1 MLITLTAKG
10 KKKPLVV
17 GYPGLY
23 DTGQTTQWPVVMSKE
38 FFVSRGGKL
47 NHLTPTPGV
56 RIQGANGSPMGP
68 LGEFLARISIPG
80 LPNLPPG
87 DMKVLIL
94 EDLQHDFMLG
104 RKFLAQLVPKGESLG
119 IRFSQGN
126 KTECIFANSSISL
139 WTLRER
145 NEFAKCVN
153 DAFPRL
159 GKRRGVGR
167 RGVGRGVGAVYSYSR
182 QMKGKVQ
189 QLAPPVAAAGAS
201 STTSTCPSTP
211 GPSDVIIQEEPVYP
225 PPFPR
230 GAQTTG
236 NKGDP
241 KLIQARGV
249 MHPKPRSHGS

>member
-1 MLITLTAKG
+1 MASGHVKSI
-10 KKKPLVV
+10 
-17 GYPGLY
+17 
-23 DTGQTTQWPVVMSKE
+23 
-38 FFVSRGGKL
+38 FFSHGGRL

-68 LGEFLARISIPG
+68 LGEFIARISIPG
-80 LPNLPPG
+80 LPKLPPG

-104 RKFLAQLVPKGESLG
+104 RKFLAQLVPKGKPLG

-126 KTECIFANSSISL
+126 KTECIFANSSIFL

-153 DAFPRL
+153 DASPRL
-159 GKRRGVGR
+159 GKR

-201 STTSTCPSTP
+201 STTSTGPSTP
-211 GPSDVIIQEEPVYP
+211 GPSDVIIQEVPVYP
-225 PPFPR
+225 PPFPGAHRQQVIR
-230 GAQTTG
+230 GIRNSFRLG
-236 NKGDP
+236 G
-241 KLIQARGV
+241 
-249 MHPKPRSHGS
+249 